1 MKQVLMLLL
10 VVIAGASLAMEAAF
24 VGPLGENI
32 GHFSA
37 TFSIFL
43 IGSFLSTL
51 ALIVLKRNFF
61 AKLLKQPR
69 WLFMG
74 GILGPAYVIVLTIAT
89 PLVGVGITIVG
100 ILSGQILASLLIDH
114 LGLLGSKRRAID
126 IYRVCALMLIL
137 VALWLI
143 Y

>member
-1 MKQVLMLLL
+1 MKQVMMLLL
-10 VVIAGASLAMEAAF
+10 VVVAGTSLAMEAAF
-24 VGPLGENI
+24 VGPLGEKI

-43 IGSFLSTL
+43 IGSLLSTL
-51 ALIVLKRNFF
+51 ALIVLKRNSF
-61 AKLLKQPR
+61 ATLLKQPR

-74 GILGPAYVIVLTIAT
+74 GVLGPAYVIVLTIAT

-100 ILSGQILASLLIDH
+100 ILSGQIFASLLIDH
-114 LGLLGSKRRAID
+114 FGLLGSERRAID
-126 IYRVCALMLIL
+126 IYRVSALMLIL
-137 VALWLI
+137 IALWLI

>member
-1 MKQVLMLLL
+1 MKQFMMLLL
-10 VVIAGASLAMEAAF
+10 VVMAGMGLAMEAAF
-24 VGPLGENI
+24 VGPLGEKV

-51 ALIVLKRNFF
+51 ALVVLKRNSF
-61 AKLLKQPR
+61 AKLLRQPR

-114 LGLLGSKRRAID
+114 FGLLGSERRAID
-126 IYRVCALMLIL
+126 IYRVSALTLIL